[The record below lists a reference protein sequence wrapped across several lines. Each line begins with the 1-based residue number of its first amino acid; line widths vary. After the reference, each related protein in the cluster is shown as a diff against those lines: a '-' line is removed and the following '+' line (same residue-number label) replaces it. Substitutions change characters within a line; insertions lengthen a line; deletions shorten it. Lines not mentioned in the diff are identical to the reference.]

1 MARTFQH
8 PQVALDMTVRENMIV
23 GLAARSMG
31 SLGGMLRQLL
41 RGMVSASDPGLNLEV
56 DRVAA
61 ALGLEAI
68 DRYCMELTLGEL
80 RLLEVGR
87 ALLMKPALMLLDE
100 PFAGSD
106 ARGVS
111 GIRSAIAEILKS
123 GCGVILV
130 DHNVDIVAS
139 LAHRIALLNLGAKVL
154 DGSPRECLASPE
166 VQAVYFG
173 SYDGPEV
180 GAP

>member
-1 MARTFQH
+1 
-8 PQVALDMTVRENMIV
+8 
-23 GLAARSMG
+23 
-31 SLGGMLRQLL
+31 
-41 RGMVSASDPGLNLEV
+41 
-56 DRVAA
+56 
-61 ALGLEAI
+61 LEAI

-139 LAHRIALLNLGAKVL
+139 LAHRIVLLTSAPRSSTAAHVTALPA
-154 DGSPRECLASPE
+154 PRCRLSTSALAM
-166 VQAVYFG
+166 G
-173 SYDGPEV
+173 LR
-180 GAP
+180 

>member
-1 MARTFQH
+1 
-8 PQVALDMTVRENMIV
+8 
-23 GLAARSMG
+23 
-31 SLGGMLRQLL
+31 
-41 RGMVSASDPGLNLEV
+41 
-56 DRVAA
+56 
-61 ALGLEAI
+61 
-68 DRYCMELTLGEL
+68 MELTLDEL

-139 LAHRIALLNLGAKVL
+139 LAHRIVLLNLGAKVF
-154 DGSPRECLASPE
+154 DGSPRDCLASPE
-166 VQAVYFG
+166 MQAVYFG
-173 SYDGPEV
+173 SGDGPAV
-180 GAP
+180 GAT